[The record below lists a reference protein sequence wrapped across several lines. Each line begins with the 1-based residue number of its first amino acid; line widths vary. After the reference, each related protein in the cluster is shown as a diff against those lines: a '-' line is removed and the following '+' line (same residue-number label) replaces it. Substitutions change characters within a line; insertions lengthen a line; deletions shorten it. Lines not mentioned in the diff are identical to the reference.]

1 LGGNQQSFPNHIAEQ
16 RCDIM
21 KSEFDYYYGAEAEQ
35 FSFVKIPKVLFS
47 DKKHFGKL
55 SIGAKL
61 MYGLLLDRMS
71 LSRKNNW
78 FDNQNRVYIVFP
90 IEDIKEQL
98 GICGETAVKLLK
110 ELDDENG
117 IGLIKKKRRGQGM
130 TSIIYVM
137 NFIVEDDEQPG
148 ADTPEEAPETQE
160 IPVEIEQNSRNR
172 KNRTLEFG
180 KTECN
185 NTKENNTEKNNTEM
199 SYTDSQS
206 IIQSGGGLQNFS
218 PGAVETVESNDGLID
233 GIDRNAVEEEVKAQ
247 IDYDCL
253 MSFKD
258 DSVVKM
264 VEEIKDLMVDVLS
277 GERTVISE
285 GKRVSEKTAKAA
297 YRKITF
303 DHVQYVLH
311 SLVNYPDKISR
322 IDRFLTTSLFNSVY
336 TLMNS
341 TFAGFEH
348 NMGMKL
354 L

>member
-1 LGGNQQSFPNHIAEQ
+1 
-16 RCDIM
+16 M

-160 IPVEIEQNSRNR
+160 IPVEIEQNSRIREIRNQEFGKTEFKKSDNPNSRNR

-185 NTKENNTEKNNTEM
+185 NTKENNTEKSNYKSNHIVSADEKNRTENSDFDM
-199 SYTDSQS
+199 KSVRDTYEE
-206 IIQSGGGLQNFS
+206 IIKEN
-218 PGAVETVESNDGLID
+218 
-233 GIDRNAVEEEVKAQ
+233 
-247 IDYDCL
+247 IDYDYL
-253 MSFKD
+253 VAVEWVKKD
-258 DSVVKM
+258 EIDELVTLIVDTVSYDCKTVRIGGREVPYPEVKSRFLKLTRSHIEY
-264 VEEIKDLMVDVLS
+264 VLESLGKNSTSIKDTYRYNL
-277 GERTVISE
+277 
-285 GKRVSEKTAKAA
+285 TA
-297 YRKITF
+297 
-303 DHVQYVLH
+303 
-311 SLVNYPDKISR
+311 
-322 IDRFLTTSLFNSVY
+322 LFNAPVTMSNYYRAQVNHDMY
-336 TLMNS
+336 GVSNLS
-341 TFAGFEH
+341 
-348 NMGMKL
+348 
-354 L
+354 

>member
-1 LGGNQQSFPNHIAEQ
+1 MPKN
-16 RCDIM
+16 
-21 KSEFDYYYGAEAEQ
+21 EFDYYYGAEAEQ

-160 IPVEIEQNSRNR
+160 IPVEIEQNSRIREIRNQ
-172 KNRTLEFG
+172 EFG
-180 KTECN
+180 KTEFKASLEKVAESM
-185 NTKENNTEKNNTEM
+185 NTKIFDTSVRECIKVKEAQAQKQTLI
-199 SYTDSQS
+199 SYGPKCTAAEDYNR
-206 IIQSGGGLQNFS
+206 L
-218 PGAVETVESNDGLID
+218 ADELI
-233 GIDRNAVEEEVKAQ
+233 G
-247 IDYDCL
+247 
-253 MSFKD
+253 
-258 DSVVKM
+258 
-264 VEEIKDLMVDVLS
+264 
-277 GERTVISE
+277 
-285 GKRVSEKTAKAA
+285 
-297 YRKITF
+297 
-303 DHVQYVLH
+303 
-311 SLVNYPDKISR
+311 
-322 IDRFLTTSLFNSVY
+322 
-336 TLMNS
+336 
-341 TFAGFEH
+341 
-348 NMGMKL
+348 
-354 L
+354 

>member
-1 LGGNQQSFPNHIAEQ
+1 MGGNQQSFPNHIAEQ

-172 KNRTLEFG
+172 KNRT
-180 KTECN
+180 
-185 NTKENNTEKNNTEM
+185 
-199 SYTDSQS
+199 
-206 IIQSGGGLQNFS
+206 
-218 PGAVETVESNDGLID
+218 
-233 GIDRNAVEEEVKAQ
+233 
-247 IDYDCL
+247 
-253 MSFKD
+253 
-258 DSVVKM
+258 
-264 VEEIKDLMVDVLS
+264 
-277 GERTVISE
+277 
-285 GKRVSEKTAKAA
+285 
-297 YRKITF
+297 
-303 DHVQYVLH
+303 
-311 SLVNYPDKISR
+311 
-322 IDRFLTTSLFNSVY
+322 
-336 TLMNS
+336 
-341 TFAGFEH
+341 
-348 NMGMKL
+348 
-354 L
+354 